1 MNILRGMAC
10 SYNLTKYVVNGQ
22 VCSTND
28 GKFTVRWVRIH
39 VEVTYIACIDETV
52 DFFFTSVG

>member
-1 MNILRGMAC
+1 MAR
-10 SYNLTKYVVNGQ
+10 SHNLTKYVVDGQ

-39 VEVTYIACIDETV
+39 VEMTYIACIDKAI
-52 DFFFTSVG
+52 DFFVTSV